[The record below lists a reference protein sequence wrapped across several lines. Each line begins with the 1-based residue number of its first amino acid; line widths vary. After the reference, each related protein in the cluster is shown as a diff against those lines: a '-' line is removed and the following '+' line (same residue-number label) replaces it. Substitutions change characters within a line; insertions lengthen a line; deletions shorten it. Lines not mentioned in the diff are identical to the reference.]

1 MYPTATIY
9 TPRFWLLCSSNF
21 LFSASFQM
29 IIPELPDLLTQIGGA
44 KYIGY
49 IIALFTLTAG
59 LARPFSGKLSDTVG
73 RVPLMIIG
81 SLACFVC
88 SALYPFVSVVSAFL
102 LLRFFHGFSTGTKP
116 TATAAYIADIV
127 PIDKRGEASSA
138 LGIFAS
144 IGFSI
149 GPALG
154 SWISNQF
161 GINLMFYFSSFL
173 ALLSI
178 LILFNLEE
186 TLVNRQ
192 KFTLS
197 LLKINK
203 DDIFEKR
210 VLPVAIVMLL
220 MSFPSGAILTLTPA
234 QSQILGFENKGVY
247 FVLYTSSALLM
258 RILFKRIMDKYP
270 RVTILYYTN
279 IPLIISMLLLAVYPT
294 AVTFVLS
301 ALLIGAAYGFT
312 APTLTAWCIDLSLP
326 EFRGRAMATM
336 YIALEL
342 GIGLG
347 AWFAGYIYQ
356 GIAANMIIAYSA
368 ATAALLSCSGYLYWY
383 KGQISLVK

>member
-1 MYPTATIY
+1 MNIASSIY
-9 TPRFWLLCSSNF
+9 TPRFWLLCWSNF

-29 IIPELPDLLTQIGGA
+29 IIPELPDFLTQIGGA

-138 LGIFAS
+138 LGIFTS

-161 GINLMFYFSSFL
+161 GINLMFYCSSFL

-186 TLVNRQ
+186 TLVNQ
-192 KFTLS
+192 KFTFS

-210 VLPVAIVMLL
+210 VLPVAIVMFL
-220 MSFPSGAILTLTPA
+220 MCFPSGAILTLTPA
-234 QSQILGFENKGVY
+234 QSQILGFDNKGLY

-258 RILFKRIMDKYP
+258 RIFFKRIMDKYP
-270 RVTILYYTN
+270 RVTILYYAN
-279 IPLIISMLLLAVYPT
+279 IPLIISMLLLATCPT
-294 AVTFVLS
+294 PFTFVLS

-312 APTLTAWCIDLSLP
+312 APTLTAWCIDLSHQ

-356 GIAANMIIAYSA
+356 GIADNMMIAYSVS
-368 ATAALLSCSGYLYWY
+368 TAALLGCSVYLYWY
-383 KGQISLVK
+383 KTKTALL